1 MRALPHCGRRLY
13 EVVMHCIFQASEAL
27 ANSIDCQVSCV
38 LLCLSSVLWAKKNQK
53 KHVFFG
59 FFWFFFKGC
68 EVSLVLFISLSDLCV
83 AAGGVT
89 AVWNMG
95 WQQL

>member
-1 MRALPHCGRRLY
+1 MRALPLCGRRLY

-38 LLCLSSVLWAKKNQK
+38 LLCLSSVLWAM
-53 KHVFFG
+53 FFG
-59 FFWFFFKGC
+59 FFGFFFKGC
-68 EVSLVLFISLSDLCV
+68 EVSFVLFISLSDLCV